1 MTLFSKAASH
11 ESIYTSAPN
20 SDLEDHEG
28 FALAIKHRQHEGYQ
42 RPSFLSGSSE
52 SSLIDDTTRRNHY
65 SLSTLHS
72 LTEKFNRMIFKR
84 KFELDLEDLEP
95 ENEIRVRI
103 LGFETIERER
113 RLTVKLRTVPKTPR
127 KMTTF

>member
-1 MTLFSKAASH
+1 MMSLSSRGSK

-20 SDLEDHEG
+20 SDLEDFGAASSEVRH
-28 FALAIKHRQHEGYQ
+28 LRK
-42 RPSFLSGSSE
+42 RPPYLSGSSE

-113 RLTVKLRTVPKTPR
+113 RLTVKLCT
-127 KMTTF
+127 M